1 MIESSFD
8 SPYTF
13 EELQFF
19 SGQYY
24 EKGLNWYMDLFPER
38 GNRTIKIFE
47 KSATYFDSTSA
58 TSRVKGISVTETRV
72 CKLYTE
78 VSFW

>member
-1 MIESSFD
+1 MIESSHD

-38 GNRTIKIFE
+38 NNRTIKIFE
-47 KSATYFDSTSA
+47 KSATYFDSYGA
-58 TSRVKGISVTETRV
+58 TSKIKGTNINSQPF
-72 CKLYTE
+72 KGL
-78 VSFW
+78 

>member
-1 MIESSFD
+1 MIRKFSSFDIQYHPMIESSHD

-38 GNRTIKIFE
+38 NNRTIKIFE
-47 KSATYFDSTSA
+47 KSATYFDSYGAASKI
-58 TSRVKGISVTETRV
+58 KGT
-72 CKLYTE
+72 
-78 VSFW
+78 